1 MKSRRLPRWAYPAR
15 WWRWLRRLQIENKG
29 LKLLSLLLAL
39 LLFALS
45 RQPISDLKLFNVPL
59 EFRGLSPNVEIS
71 GAFDQTVSVRVRG
84 PRDVVRGLT
93 PNQLSV
99 VADLTN
105 KEAGERTVQLRP
117 GDVSLPDDSIEV
129 IQIEPASIPL
139 FLEPKLRKSVA
150 VEAQF
155 TGQLAEGLEVY
166 RIGVEPST
174 VEIEGPQ
181 SQVNKIGR
189 VLTETV
195 NLSGRN
201 RDFRATLDVETPH
214 RSLRVLTVA
223 PVNLSVDIGERRSFK
238 RLTGVPVHWVNQ
250 QQGARLL
257 TKTIEVE
264 LYGPKSAVE
273 ALRPKDLRADV
284 NANDLPSGISNLKPE
299 VVLPVATDSDIEVR
313 SINPKEVKVK
323 K

>member
-1 MKSRRLPRWAYPAR
+1 MKSSRYPRLLSPPRLWRRIRHIK
-15 WWRWLRRLQIENKG
+15 IENKG
-29 LKLLSLLLAL
+29 LKLLSLLLAI
-39 LLFALS
+39 LLFAVS

-84 PRDVVRGLT
+84 PRDIVRSLT

-99 VADLTN
+99 VADLTS

-117 GDVSLPDDSIEV
+117 DDVSLPDDSIQV

-139 FLEPKLRKSVA
+139 YLELKLRKSVA

-166 RIGVEPST
+166 RTSIEPQS

-181 SQVNKIGR
+181 SQINKIGR

-201 RDFRATLDVETPH
+201 RDFAATVDVETPH

-223 PVNLSVDIGERRSFK
+223 PVNLSVEIGERRSFK
-238 RLTGVPVHWVNQ
+238 RLAGIPVHLFNQ
-250 QQGARLL
+250 PSNGKLL
-257 TKTIEVE
+257 TKTVEVE

-273 ALRPKDLRADV
+273 ALKPKDLRVDV
-284 NANDLPSGISNLKPE
+284 NAENLADGISFVQPQLI
-299 VVLPVATDSDIEVR
+299 LPAGTNPHIEVR
-313 SINPKEVKVK
+313 SIYPKEVKVK